1 MIGGTGHEAYVQ
13 NLNAPLNQRFT
24 VMHVGEPI
32 VDFETNDLVGYQAT
46 YVATA
51 VVNNPGAM

>member
-1 MIGGTGHEAYVQ
+1 M
-13 NLNAPLNQRFT
+13 APLNQRFT
-24 VMHVGEPI
+24 VMHIGAPI
-32 VDFETNDLVGYQAT
+32 VDFESNDLVGYQAT